1 MCHANRTK
9 IKHHNLLQQCRTIHT
24 SCPPGTRP
32 SSKPFCIQYI
42 LSWWAGCPRANDD
55 CASLTWGFDLAH
67 TTPSRSSR
75 SMPTPDSRNAHST
88 RKLFRYTQK
97 INNFEISKKKKKIFF
112 LLSHL
117 TERCSSRRLR
127 QMLQNFRLKWVGS
140 DQQCGTGFWNYNKN
154 HY

>member
-88 RKLFRYTQK
+88 RKLFRHTQK
-97 INNFEISKKKKKIFF
+97 INNFEISIKKKFF
-112 LLSHL
+112 FFTFTSNW
-117 TERCSSRRLR
+117 EVFIKAFAANVAKFSFEMSGLR
-127 QMLQNFRLKWVGS
+127 PAMRHWILKL
-140 DQQCGTGFWNYNKN
+140 
-154 HY
+154 